1 VTSALSNPSS
11 YPPETSIVVENVT
24 KTFSLRYHRT
34 FKEFYVDHVLADT
47 VDEP

>member
-34 FKEFYVDHVLADT
+34 FK
-47 VDEP
+47 

>member
-1 VTSALSNPSS
+1 MGLKQLHSRAANPRTSDKLA
-11 YPPETSIVVENVT
+11 
-24 KTFSLRYHRT
+24 RYHRT